1 MTAAAV
7 ELVLDARAELGE
19 GPRWDARGQRLLWVD
34 IMRGRV
40 HAFRPAKGACR
51 SVDVGRPVGALAVR
65 RGRRQSCSR
74 SRAASRASIGT
85 RASVDDAGRGRS
97 GPSRRTG

>member
-34 IMRGRV
+34 IMRGRI
-40 HAFRPAKGACR
+40 HAFRPGQAACR
-51 SVDVGRPVGALAVR
+51 SVDARRPVGALACLLGHSYKR
-65 RGRRQSCSR
+65 PSFGGLAQRALPR
-74 SRAASRASIGT
+74 SPIVT
-85 RASVDDAGRGRS
+85 L
-97 GPSRRTG
+97 